1 MLNFR
6 TATQTSSRSPKSP
19 SQKMLK
25 ELGGLMMTSH
35 PLGGVRVAEAESSDS
50 LRSSLINTEMDD
62 MSMSKYE
69 DDSPPPEVFNI
80 IEEYPDKG
88 RGMFN
93 LDAFQPVDKSKFLGK
108 QNHPSFLNDDKC
120 DVTTIDR

>member
-1 MLNFR
+1 
-6 TATQTSSRSPKSP
+6 
-19 SQKMLK
+19 
-25 ELGGLMMTSH
+25 MMTSL

-93 LDAFQPVDKSKFLGK
+93 LDAFQPADKLMFLGK
-108 QNHPSFLNDDKC
+108 QAHQFFLNDDKC
-120 DVTTIDR
+120 DVRTTEI